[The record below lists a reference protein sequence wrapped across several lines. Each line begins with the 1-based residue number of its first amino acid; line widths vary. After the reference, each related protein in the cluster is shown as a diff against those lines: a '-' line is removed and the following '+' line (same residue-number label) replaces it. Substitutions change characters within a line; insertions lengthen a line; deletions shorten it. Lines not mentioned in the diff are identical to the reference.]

1 MILES
6 AAAIVAGFALL
17 AWGAD
22 RFVVGA
28 AATARNLGV
37 SPLIVGLTIV
47 GFGTSAPEMLVSVV
61 ASWQGQPGLAIG
73 NAIGSNITNVA
84 LVLGVA
90 AIVRPLVV
98 RSEILRR
105 ELPILILVMVL
116 GFALILDGELNRGDG
131 LMLVMGLAV
140 MIYWVVGLGLRSR
153 RTDPISREFDHEL
166 PRRMSTKR
174 ALAWLA
180 VGLLVL
186 SVSSRILV
194 WGAVNVAT
202 TLGVSDLVIGLS
214 IVAVGTSL
222 PELAA
227 AVTSALKNEHDIAI
241 GNVIG
246 SNMFNLLGV
255 MAMPG
260 LFAPGAVSAEVLD
273 RDYPLMIALTVGLF
287 LMAYGVGGRPGRIN
301 RLEGAALCTVFVA
314 YLYTLYRMAL

>member
-6 AAAIVAGFALL
+6 TAAIVAGFALL

-37 SPLIVGLTIV
+37 SPLVVGLTIV
-47 GFGTSAPEMLVSVV
+47 GFGTSAPEMLVSAV

-84 LVLGVA
+84 LVLGVT

-98 RSEILRR
+98 RSDILRR
-105 ELPILILVMVL
+105 ELPILLLVMVL

-153 RTDPISREFDHEL
+153 RTDPISREFDHEM
-166 PRRMSTKR
+166 PRHMSTKR

-180 VGLLVL
+180 AGLVVL

-194 WGAVNVAT
+194 WGAVNIAT

-260 LFAPGAVSAEVLD
+260 LFAPGTVSAEVLD